1 MGEVFENFFDSLCQ
15 HAPKFI
21 EVQGALRTNGEVQRN
36 QLITISEHMYQFS
49 NTIRKSWGHCAQE
62 FYVKWLEMR
71 SDNTLSH
78 STIEQM
84 EGFVDGFRARGRGPE
99 RLSYAEGEIRGFGAK
114 FLLDVFLLDVN
125 VSKEDDLKIIESVSE
140 FVNWNT
146 ALRKCSHLDRHH
158 NEVDFELSDEDFEL
172 ILNFLNQQD
181 FDILLPRIAK
191 GSLICQAIANGK
203 VSNSEGETLS
213 DIFSM
218 ISNRI
223 DKVCEDSETSSLK
236 VYEQRLRNLVW
247 GPSNYQR
254 DEVFIREAADALTEN
269 KITAFY
275 GLGGVGKTAL
285 AQKLMFDIINNREP
299 YTHIVTHSSKVGSDQ
314 KEINTIG
321 LEERGLLVETD
332 ERVSVMDTALINDRG
347 MRVIGGLR
355 NLLLKIYKE
364 ATGERGDNFGD
375 TLLQKKVFTELKK
388 PENKILIIL
397 DNFEDVEDNQDDPDV
412 QEIRNETKSFL
423 KDFSKQNEI
432 QSRIII
438 TTRSSPMDV
447 AYGIEV
453 KHLTKAES
461 VNLFA
466 EKIRFRSRR
475 TRKDNNLSQTLIG
488 IYQKIRSSEELKNQL
503 IDSFDLWDTHDN
515 HIAHP
520 LIVLLAAEEVAHDEI
535 IHLKEVIK
543 EYGEGTKHLDVI
555 EYCVSKTLGS
565 FDEHEKFL
573 LQLLVQNSNLNSE
586 ITTKLIHDIIKRSIS
601 SPGEKKI
608 SSNTIGSSLTKI
620 KDSELIDVMT
630 RLSDRTFVRVIP
642 KRISSGG
649 VYWSWNKIVYDYLR
663 DRFGNKPM
671 EETTQ
676 DNLITLENLKPF
688 PEYLAPLRDW
698 IKTREPKPL
707 TLTLDVLPLERSV
720 DMMVKELGKCV
731 ESGQQTYELESLAT
745 NLDFQSAL
753 LIKMFQRIEQ
763 HMIVDPSLKSIESSG
778 GKGIAIILNH
788 LLRIQG
794 RQARSWR
801 YLSKLT
807 NSFYPSSIC
816 IQYSIEILSRL
827 KTLANRFNGKEILSN
842 DDILNLLKNFGL
854 EHIEILDTN
863 VQLNGTLYEKST
875 ISRLDWLEQVCTIY
889 EPEKTSLRDGLEF
902 SSKQFEM
909 FRLWV
914 DVFEGTNLEERTKQ
928 LGLVEGYA
936 FWVYLRLFA
945 TDKHYAEETDI
956 QILDE
961 LKEYATLVRDAPN
974 IDQYIRSVQFNQTRV
989 LWDPDEYLDSIINFR
1004 SQPTNGT
1011 FMFASM
1017 KYAESSSRW
1026 EQSLVRKGWR
1036 LVVKETN
1043 RGHQLN
1049 TYDKV
1054 VVVQEN
1060 FLRTEKKMVCRF
1072 HRDTDDEVVVELGH
1086 DLTLMAELERI
1097 WKKSID
1103 GLIKERKAEYRNE
1116 ISLRELKSIIEQE
1129 GGPSDEE
1136 SIIEIVQR
1144 ITSLYKVDKY
1154 FVINPSK
1161 PYSPPPPQY
1170 MEIEGGKSTFTT
1182 KWNQKNKILLPSDPT
1197 MFGTYMVT
1205 LFNLVETNPGTTFR
1219 RYNRKIQ
1226 NDFGDNSTTGA
1237 YFVFHGLGNR
1247 HKEGWL
1253 DEPISLQS
1261 YSKIELVKCVEKS
1274 VLGKCDII
1282 KGRYKHIL
1290 NKAVIRSYFVD
1301 VLDTVKFS

>member
-1 MGEVFENFFDSLCQ
+1 MFESFYDSLCQ
-15 HAPKFI
+15 HTPKFI
-21 EVQGALRTNGEVQRN
+21 EVQGALRTSGEVQRN
-36 QLITISEHMYQFS
+36 QLITISEHIYQFS
-49 NTIRKSWGHCAQE
+49 NTIRKSWGHCANE
-62 FYVKWLEMR
+62 FYIKSLEAR
-71 SDNTLSH
+71 DDESLPNSTLEK
-78 STIEQM
+78 IG
-84 EGFVDGFRARGRGPE
+84 GFVKKYRSIDKKHRF
-99 RLSYAEGEIRGFGAK
+99 SFAEGEIRSFGGQV
-114 FLLDVFLLDVN
+114 LLDVLLL
-125 VSKEDDLKIIESVSE
+125 ETDDLGCEDSNIVDSVAS
-140 FVNWNT
+140 FLDWNT
-146 ALRKCSHLDRHH
+146 ALRKCSHVDRHY
-158 NEVDFELSDEDFEL
+158 NEVDGGLSDEDFEL
-172 ILNFLNQQD
+172 ILDFLNQQD
-181 FDILLPRIAK
+181 FDILLPKVAK
-191 GSLICQAIANGK
+191 GSLICQAIADGK
-203 VSNSEGETLS
+203 VSNSDGETLS
-213 DIFSM
+213 DVFLM

-254 DEVFIREAADALTEN
+254 DEVFIREAADALTHN

-321 LEERGLLVETD
+321 LEERGMLVETD
-332 ERVSVMDTALINDRG
+332 EKVSVMDTALINDRG
-347 MRVIGGLR
+347 VRVIGGLR

-375 TLLQKKVFTELKK
+375 AVLQKKVFAELKK

-423 KDFSKQNEI
+423 KEFSKINEI

-461 VNLFA
+461 VTLFA

-475 TRKDNNLSQTLIG
+475 TRRDDSLSQTLIG
-488 IYQKIRSSEELKNQL
+488 IYQKIRSSDELKNQL
-503 IDSFDLWDTHDN
+503 IESFDLWDTHDDY
-515 HIAHP
+515 IAHP
-520 LIVLLAAEEVAHDEI
+520 LIVLLAAEEVAQDDI
-535 IHLKEVIK
+535 DHLKEVIK
-543 EYGEGTKHLDVI
+543 EYGEGTKHRDVI

-586 ITTKLIHDIIKRSIS
+586 ITTKLIHHIIKASIS
-601 SPGEKKI
+601 NQGEKTI
-608 SSNTIGSSLTKI
+608 SSNTISSNLNKI
-620 KDSELIDVMT
+620 KDSELIDIMT

-649 VYWSWNKIVYDYLR
+649 VYWSWNKIVYDYLC
-663 DRFGNKPM
+663 DRFEKKPL
-671 EETTQ
+671 EEIAQ
-676 DNLITLENLKPF
+676 DNLVIMENLKPF
-688 PEYLAPLRDW
+688 PEYLAPLRKW
-698 IKTREPKPL
+698 IKGREIKSL
-707 TLTLDVLPLERSV
+707 TLTSDVLPLERSV

-731 ESGQQTYELESLAT
+731 ESGQQTYELESLVH
-745 NLDFQSAL
+745 NLDLQSAL
-753 LIKMFQRIEQ
+753 LIKLFQRIEQ

-778 GKGIAIILNH
+778 GKGIAAILNH

-801 YLSKLT
+801 YVSKLS
-807 NSFYPSSIC
+807 NEFYPSQIC

-827 KTLANRFNGKEILSN
+827 KALANKFYNKGILTPS
-842 DDILNLLKNFGL
+842 DLLNLLKNFGL
-854 EHIEILDTN
+854 EHVEILDTN
-863 VQLNGTLYEKST
+863 VQLNGTLYEKSA
-875 ISRLDWLEQVCTIY
+875 ISRLDWLEQICTIY
-889 EPEKTSLRDGLEF
+889 NPEKTSLRDGLELT
-902 SSKQFEM
+902 KDQFEM
-909 FRLWV
+909 FQLWAE
-914 DVFEGTNLEERTKQ
+914 VFEGTNLEERTRQ
-928 LGLVEGYA
+928 LGFVEGYA

-945 TDKHYAEETDI
+945 TDKHYTEEVDI

-961 LKEYATLVRDAPN
+961 LKEHATLVRSAPN
-974 IDQYIRSVQFNQTRV
+974 INQYIRSVQSNQTRV
-989 LWDPDEYLDSIINFR
+989 LWDPNEFLDSIINFR

-1011 FMFASM
+1011 FMYASM
-1017 KYAESSSRW
+1017 KYDEPLSRW
-1026 EQSLVRKGWR
+1026 EQNLERRQWK

-1043 RGHQLN
+1043 QGHESN
-1049 TYDKV
+1049 SYDKV
-1054 VVVQEN
+1054 VVIQEN
-1060 FLRTEKKMVCRF
+1060 FLRTEKKIVCRF
-1072 HRDTDDEVVVELGH
+1072 HRDAEDEVVVELGD
-1086 DLTLMAELERI
+1086 DLTLMAELERV

-1103 GLIKERKAEYRNE
+1103 ELIKERRAEFRNE
-1116 ISLRELKSIIEQE
+1116 ISLRELKSIIEHE

-1136 SIIEIVQR
+1136 SIIEIVKR

-1154 FVINPSK
+1154 FVIDPLK

-1182 KWNQKNKILLPSDPT
+1182 NWNHKHKILLPSDPT
-1197 MFGTYMVT
+1197 IFGAYMIT

-1226 NDFGDNSTTGA
+1226 TDFGDNSTTGA

-1253 DEPISLQS
+1253 DERIDLKS
-1261 YSKIELVKCVEKS
+1261 YSKVELVKCVEKS
-1274 VLGKCDII
+1274 VLGKCELIRVQS
-1282 KGRYKHIL
+1282 GHTL
-1290 NKAVIRSYFVD
+1290 NRAVIKSYFVD
-1301 VLDTVKFS
+1301 VLDTVKSS